1 MAAITAEQAYELCG
15 PGPFLGTVKQSGAKF
30 GFIECDVTFRHFSR
44 DVFVPS
50 RLLPP
55 TVPNGTT
62 VSFTL
67 GLSDKGEPQGEG
79 VELLSAAPAVPIPQ
93 QRFVV
98 KQQPQPRAV
107 PLQRPTAQIT
117 QVTTTQPTKP
127 TFSTEQP
134 KRTYAPQQQQQQQM
148 MFRPRPQ
155 PAVALTQQT
164 MMQPMMMMQPMNPQ
178 MMMAQQ
184 QQMQSAMANM
194 QAQAQGLARAAPERL
209 TVYKGTVKNISERGF
224 CFVSCPAVTA
234 KFRRDVYFDA
244 EEIERGGLLEG
255 KEVDFVLRRNER
267 NQPTGKVVPAN
278 GIFCGVLKTYSE
290 EKGFGFIA
298 CDEAKRLFDMDVWV
312 HGKEVTACGAD
323 VGTEMQFYIQLNS
336 KNQPQACAVRRHQ
349 GFVKKRGRFTF
360 IESAEV
366 KQLYGKDA
374 FVRDGDAYLEGLR
387 VSFLLTFS
395 DQMDPQA
402 EDVEITGDVQA
413 CEYEQPEED
422 DGAYADTNDAAGIDN
437 VDNSAPPM
445 PVAKTMYEGVMKSCG
460 PKYGFVESDQVKRIY
475 GKDVFVNS
483 FIQQQENLSVGDPVV
498 FTLQLNDQGNPQA
511 IQVKKRA
518 LSGSDDPF
526 AKKQRV
532 A

>member
-422 DGAYADTNDAAGIDN
+422 
-437 VDNSAPPM
+437 
-445 PVAKTMYEGVMKSCG
+445 TMYEGVMKSCG